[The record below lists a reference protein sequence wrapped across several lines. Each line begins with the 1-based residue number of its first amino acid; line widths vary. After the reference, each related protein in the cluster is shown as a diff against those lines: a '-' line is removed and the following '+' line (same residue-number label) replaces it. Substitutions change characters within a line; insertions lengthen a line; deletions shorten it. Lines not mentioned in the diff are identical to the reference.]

1 VQPEKPA
8 PFVDE
13 SGQRRLNFNL
23 LPKLPVML
31 LPVDRAA
38 LMIEPVLRLEALT
51 RRECTAVDAITRNRA
66 VNPGR
71 VAFQAACFHA
81 RQLAAP
87 DALRDAFLLMELAG
101 LRGAAREGQPRSQR
115 QRTRRY

>member
-23 LPKLPVML
+23 PPKLPVML

-38 LMIEPVLRLEALT
+38 LMIEPVLRFEALA
-51 RRECTAVDAITRNRA
+51 RRENTAVDAITHNRA
-66 VNPGR
+66 VNSGR
-71 VAFQAACFHA
+71 APFHMACFRA
-81 RQLAAP
+81 RQLAAA
-87 DALRDAFLLMELAG
+87 DALRDAFLLTDLAG
-101 LRGAAREGQPRSQR
+101 LWVAAREG
-115 QRTRRY
+115 